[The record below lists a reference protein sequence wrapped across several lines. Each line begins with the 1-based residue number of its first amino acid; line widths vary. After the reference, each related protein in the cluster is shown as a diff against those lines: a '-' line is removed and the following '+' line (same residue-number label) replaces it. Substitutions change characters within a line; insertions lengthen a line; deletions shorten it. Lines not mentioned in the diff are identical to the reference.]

1 MDNILIAATT
11 VVVFVLAGTQLI
23 KKYTGTENKWLPLI
37 NLVLGIVLGVAWS
50 LSFDPSNLINFIW
63 GGAIAGLSAGG
74 FYDLGA
80 NIKNRKDEK

>member
-11 VVVFVLAGTQLI
+11 VVAFVLAGTQLV

-37 NLVLGIVLGVAWS
+37 NLGLGIFFGVAWS
-50 LSFDPSNLINFIW
+50 FSFDRPNLINFIW

-80 NIKNRKDEK
+80 NLKNRKDEE

>member
-1 MDNILIAATT
+1 MDNILLAATT

-37 NLVLGIVLGVAWS
+37 NLVLGIAIGVAWS
-50 LSFDPSNLINFIW
+50 LSFDQSNLIYFIW
-63 GGAIAGLSAGG
+63 GGAVAGLSAGG

-80 NIKNRKDEK
+80 SFVKGKDDE

>member
-11 VVVFVLAGTQLI
+11 IAVFVLSLTQLI
-23 KKYTGTENKWLPLI
+23 KTYTGTESKWLPLI
-37 NLVLGIVLGVAWS
+37 NLITGVVIGIAWS

-63 GGAIAGLSAGG
+63 GGAVAGLSAGG

-80 NIKNRKDEK
+80 SAFRKEE